1 MKRSFF
7 IDRSITKGKELL
19 SDLQNFII
27 LPIIHLLYNV
37 LHSFIKKLECMVFT
51 LFDILWEVIN
61 AVQKFSI
68 IFNQIY
74 SSTFL
79 SEDIVYLSLGQ
90 ITTLLWCF
98 QINKLSVV
106 LMLLFV
112 IGMEKEMCILAKN
125 ESTR

>member
-1 MKRSFF
+1 
-7 IDRSITKGKELL
+7 
-19 SDLQNFII
+19 
-27 LPIIHLLYNV
+27 
-37 LHSFIKKLECMVFT
+37 MVFT

>member
-1 MKRSFF
+1 VKRSFF

-112 IGMEKEMCILAKN
+112 IGMEKKMCILAKN